1 MEGFS
6 CNDGGMVINLSL
18 LNKIEWMDANTIKV
32 GPGCTLSNI
41 YDAILPKGKFYPADP
56 VPVWVLADL
65 HLVVVMVCWEE
76 NMGLPATVCRR

>member
-41 YDAILPKGKFYPADP
+41 YDAILPKGKIIPGGSCAG
-56 VPVWVLADL
+56 VGIGGLTLGGVAG
-65 HLVVVMVCWEE
+65 VC
-76 NMGLPATVCRR
+76 GGARGDG